1 VANTFRALN
10 VHCVFSTK
18 NRIPVLTPEIRT
30 RLWAFM
36 GGIANHN
43 GIDPLC
49 IGGVSD
55 HAHLLLSLPTSLSV
69 ASAMQFIK
77 GGSSTWLRETFP
89 SLPRFAWQ
97 EGYGAFAVSVSHL
110 DEAMR
115 YIQNREEHHRV
126 KTFREEYL
134 AFLQKHRIQYE
145 ERYVFG

>member
-1 VANTFRALN
+1 MANTFRALN
-10 VHCVFSTK
+10 GHCVFSTK
-18 NRIPVLTPEIRT
+18 NRIPALSPQIRT

-36 GGIANHN
+36 GGIANQN

-69 ASAMQFIK
+69 ASAMQLIK
-77 GGSSTWLRETFP
+77 GGSSGWLRETFL
-89 SLPRFAWQ
+89 SLPHFGWQ

-110 DEAMR
+110 KEAIQ
-115 YIQNREEHHRV
+115 YIQNQEEHHRV
-126 KTFREEYL
+126 RTFREEYL

-145 ERYVFG
+145 EQYVFG